1 MRHVVYCQSESVPHA
16 VDVSTGSHPTAAAF
30 ASRLQVSIDPA
41 LALLSMQCILFVLRC
56 HSAGAHTLASGT
68 PERKV
73 EDGVQ
78 AFCAGG
84 DVKATV
90 QQIMAG
96 QRQEAP
102 R

>member
-1 MRHVVYCQSESVPHA
+1 M
-16 VDVSTGSHPTAAAF
+16 
-30 ASRLQVSIDPA
+30 
-41 LALLSMQCILFVLRC
+41 CIT
-56 HSAGAHTLASGT
+56 S
-68 PERKV
+68 

-96 QRQEAP
+96 QRAEAP

>member
-1 MRHVVYCQSESVPHA
+1 MEVE
-16 VDVSTGSHPTAAAF
+16 VD
-30 ASRLQVSIDPA
+30 
-41 LALLSMQCILFVLRC
+41 
-56 HSAGAHTLASGT
+56 
-68 PERKV
+68 
-73 EDGVQ
+73 VQ